1 MKLSARNSL
10 LSIMLVVLG
19 LMLGGCGQG
28 PQGVP
33 PLTLEHARQLEATSP
48 KQAVETYMAVRNE
61 FDGKDNE
68 TSATALLRAT
78 QLASDP
84 DRYVLPAQKATTNP
98 QQLRELYIEG
108 DTAARAAVKQLE
120 QSYPATKAAELA
132 RNQDLLGHVERSL
145 DDLNSHSTYYKVV
158 DGLVKMTGSVP
169 AFSYW
174 FALVLIAI
182 FIKVVTFPLLLKTY
196 KSGREMQ
203 RVQPIIKKIQAEYK
217 DNPQE
222 LQMKTMA
229 AYKEHGVSPF
239 ASCLPSL
246 IQMPVF
252 FLMFAL
258 IRAYE
263 IHFQH
268 GHFLWINPA
277 VANSAIGH
285 RLGIAPDLA
294 HLDMPIL
301 ILYAASMYISMKLA
315 PSPDPQMAQQQKTMS
330 VMMTGMMIYWFMVT
344 KWASAFLLYYL
355 VQNIISTWQQY
366 KYMYKPNKL
375 NALNNPPEP
384 LPPTNKYTP
393 KASPGVHDVTFV
405 ETKKDDA
412 NGSRNGSAAPAS
424 KNNPPRPKR
433 KTRR

>member
-10 LSIMLVVLG
+10 ASVMLALLA
-19 LMLGGCGQG
+19 LMLTGCGQG

-33 PLTLEHARQLEATSP
+33 PLTLEHAQQLEATSP
-48 KQAVETYMAVRNE
+48 KQAVETYMAVRNQA
-61 FDGKDNE
+61 DGKDNE
-68 TSATALLRAT
+68 TAATALLRAS
-78 QLASDP
+78 QLAADP
-84 DRYVLPAQKATTNP
+84 NRYVLPAQKAASTA
-98 QQLRELYIEG
+98 QQLQDLYIEG
-108 DTAARAAVKQLE
+108 DTAARTAVKQLE
-120 QSYPATKAAELA
+120 QSYTATKAAQLA
-132 RNQDLLGHVERSL
+132 RNQNLLQQIERNL
-145 DDLNSHSTYYKVV
+145 DERNSHSTYYKVV
-158 DGLVKMTGSVP
+158 DGLVKMTGSHP
-169 AFSYW
+169 DFSYW
-174 FALVLIAI
+174 FALFLIAV
-182 FIKVVTFPLLLKTY
+182 FIKVITFPLLLKTY

-222 LQMKTMA
+222 LQIKTMA

-263 IHFQH
+263 IHFQN
-268 GHFLWINPA
+268 GHFLWITPA
-277 VANSAIGH
+277 VANSSIGH
-285 RLGIAPDLA
+285 LLRISPDLA

-315 PSPDPQMAQQQKTMS
+315 PSPDPQMAQQQKSMS
-330 VMMTGMMIYWFMVT
+330 LMMTGMMIYWFMVT

-355 VQNIISTWQQY
+355 VQNIISTIQQY
-366 KYMYKPNKL
+366 KYVYLPSKQ
-375 NALNNPPEP
+375 NAINNPPEP
-384 LPPTNKYTP
+384 VPSTSKYTP

-405 ETKKDDA
+405 ETKKEGA
-412 NGSRNGSAAPAS
+412 NGLRNDSATSAS